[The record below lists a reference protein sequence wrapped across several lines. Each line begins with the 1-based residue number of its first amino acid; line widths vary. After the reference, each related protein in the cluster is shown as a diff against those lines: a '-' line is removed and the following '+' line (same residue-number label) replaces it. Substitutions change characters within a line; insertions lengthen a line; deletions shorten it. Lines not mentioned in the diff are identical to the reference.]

1 MGVPN
6 QDLGLR
12 ERKKIQTRETI
23 QREAYRLFDENG
35 YANTTVEQIADA
47 AEVSPSTFFRYFPSK
62 ELVLMADDLDR
73 VTIDALARQPAD
85 LSPLQAFRRAFD
97 ITMKTVSEDNWQ
109 LERTR
114 QRLVFSIPELKAA
127 QFDAYGRIIRLLADA
142 ECQRTG
148 RVGDDF
154 EVRIFFGVL
163 AGALMAVIDRTPGDI
178 GQLYRALDFIE
189 AGMPLGAGATGSDS

>member
-1 MGVPN
+1 MGATIHP
-6 QDLGLR
+6 LGLR
-12 ERKKIQTRETI
+12 ERKKIRTKETI
-23 QREAYRLFDENG
+23 QREAYRLFDEKG
-35 YANTTVEQIADA
+35 YANTTIEQIAEA

-73 VTIDALARQPAD
+73 VTIDALARQPGD

-127 QFDAYGRIIRLLADA
+127 QFDAYRRIIRLLAEA
-142 ECQRTG
+142 ECRRSG
-148 RVGDDF
+148 RAGDDF
-154 EVRIFFGVL
+154 EVRVFFGVL
-163 AGALMAVIDRTPGDI
+163 AGALMAVIDRTPGAVD
-178 GQLYRALDFIE
+178 QLYRALDFIE
-189 AGMPLGAGATGSDS
+189 AGMPLGSTGTDS

>member
-1 MGVPN
+1 MGARIRP
-6 QDLGLR
+6 LGLR

-73 VTIDALARQPAD
+73 VTIDALARQPAY
-85 LSPLQAFRRAFD
+85 LSPLQAFRHAFD
-97 ITMKTVSEDNWQ
+97 ITMKTVSEDNWE

-127 QFDAYGRIIRLLADA
+127 QFDAYRRIIRLLAEA
-142 ECQRTG
+142 ECQRSG
-148 RVGDDF
+148 REGDDF

-163 AGALMAVIDRTPGDI
+163 AGALMAVIDRTPGAID
-178 GQLYRALDFIE
+178 QLYRALDFIE
-189 AGMPLGAGATGSDS
+189 AGMPLGAPGSDS

>member
-1 MGVPN
+1 MGVSI
-6 QDLGLR
+6 QGLGLR
-12 ERKKIQTRETI
+12 ERKKIQTKETI
-23 QREAYRLFDENG
+23 QREAYRLFEEQG

-73 VTIDALARQPAD
+73 VTVEALSRQPAD
-85 LSPLQAFRRAFD
+85 LSPLQAFRGAFD
-97 ITMKTVSEDNWQ
+97 ITMKIVSNDGWE

-127 QFDAYGRIIRLLADA
+127 QFDAYGRIIRLLSEA

-148 RVGDDF
+148 REGDDF
-154 EVRIFFGVL
+154 EVRVFFGVL
-163 AGALMAVIDRTPGDI
+163 AGALMAVIDHSPGAVD
-178 GQLYRALDFIE
+178 QLYRALDFIE
-189 AGMPLGAGATGSDS
+189 AGMPL

>member
-1 MGVPN
+1 MGATIHP
-6 QDLGLR
+6 LGLR
-12 ERKKIQTRETI
+12 ARKKIRTKKTI

-35 YANTTVEQIADA
+35 YANTTVQQIAEA

-73 VTIDALARQPAD
+73 VTIEALARQPAH
-85 LSPLQAFRRAFD
+85 LTPLHAFRRAFD

-114 QRLVFSIPELKAA
+114 QRLVFSIPELKAP
-127 QFDAYGRIIRLLADA
+127 QFDAYGRIIRLLAEA
-142 ECQRTG
+142 ECQRAR

-154 EVRIFFGVL
+154 EVRVFFGVL
-163 AGALMAVIDRTPGDI
+163 AGALMAVIDRSPGEVD
-178 GQLYRALDFIE
+178 QLYRALDSIE
-189 AGMPLGAGATGSDS
+189 SGMPLGATNGES